1 LPGIELQQAVPGWPA
16 IVEWEGTQSFP
27 LSLYSRSYPAIV
39 RPPTITDPQELDEL
53 CRRLQSPE
61 EIGIDTEFVS
71 EDTFYPELCLFQVAT
86 RDEMAVIDAV
96 ALPDLTP
103 FWKVL
108 TEGDHVTV
116 LHAGREELNFMLRA
130 VGKLP
135 RSVFDV
141 QLGAGFCSHEYPSAY
156 GSLVNKFL
164 GHKPAKGEQRTD
176 WRQRPLTSAQI
187 KYALEDVRH
196 LLPLYDRI
204 EKTLKKLQRRPWFD
218 EEMANW
224 QNEVVDAS
232 NRKDWR
238 RVSGIGKL
246 GPQGLAIVRELW
258 HWRYQEAQQ
267 RNRPQRRV
275 LRDDLIV
282 ELAKRKVDSPQ
293 RVMAVRGMER
303 GILRKKADELAACVR
318 RGLENPVQRE
328 SSGGRRPAPPQLNLL
343 AQFLAPALASVC
355 RQAEVA
361 ASMVGTASDVRELVA
376 HRLGYHRGEEDKLP
390 MLARGWRAELVGK
403 LIEELLDGKKSIR
416 ITNAKH
422 ADPLAFDDIR

>member
-1 LPGIELQQAVPGWPA
+1 M
-16 IVEWEGTQSFP
+16 
-27 LSLYSRSYPAIV
+27 
-39 RPPTITDPQELDEL
+39 RPPTITEPQELDEL
-53 CRRLQSPE
+53 CRRLQTPE
-61 EIGIDTEFVS
+61 HIGIDTEFVS
-71 EDTFYPELCLFQVAT
+71 EDTFYPELCLIQVAT
-86 RDEMAVIDAV
+86 REEMAVIDAT
-96 ALPDLTP
+96 ALPDITP

-130 VGKLP
+130 VGRLP
-135 RSVFDV
+135 RKLFDV
-141 QLGAGFCSHEYPSAY
+141 QLAAGFCSHEFPSAY

-164 GHKPAKGEQRTD
+164 GHQPVKGEQRTD

-196 LLPLYDRI
+196 LLPLYDHL
-204 EKTLKKLQRRPWFD
+204 EKLLNKRERRAWFD
-218 EEMANW
+218 QEMANW
-224 QNEVVDAS
+224 QDEVVDAS
-232 NRKDWR
+232 NRMDWR

-293 RVMAVRGMER
+293 RVMAIRGMEH
-303 GILRKKADELAACVR
+303 GALKKKADELADCVR
-318 RGLENPVQRE
+318 RGLDNPVERE
-328 SSGGRRPAPPQLNLL
+328 SSSSRQQAPPQLNLL
-343 AQFLAPALASVC
+343 AQFLAPALGSVC
-355 RQAEVA
+355 RRAEVA

-376 HRLGYHRGEEDKLP
+376 HRLGFQREEEDKLP
-390 MLARGWRAELVGK
+390 ILACGWRAELVGK
-403 LIEELLDGKKSIR
+403 LIEDLLDGKKAIR

-422 ADPLAFDDIR
+422 ADPLAFDDVT